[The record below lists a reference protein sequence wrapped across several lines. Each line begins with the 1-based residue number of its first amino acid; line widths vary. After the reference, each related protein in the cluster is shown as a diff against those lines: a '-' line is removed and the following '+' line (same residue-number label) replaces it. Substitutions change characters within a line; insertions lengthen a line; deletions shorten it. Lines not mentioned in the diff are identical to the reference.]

1 MVQAPAVLGGKGPLY
16 AGDSGNGGGTGESIQ
31 YQEAGTEGA
40 SAAGSASMEELK
52 LSDTRREGEKGQRT
66 PEMSGISCKPDPLV
80 ESFCHCEAEGET
92 TEVPDV
98 EDKGKSELQP
108 LPSLPK
114 ASPATPAEVRERGEA
129 STPQCRN
136 DRRQLESPTLLFSF
150 APPHTLRPTPS
161 TVATELGWSPTC
173 LRGRGPSQSLVLCS
187 PERERERAEE
197 FKPPPGIPHLSVTDS
212 PPRSRPEDPSSPC
225 PTDCECVGCF
235 HCGQRVRLSEVEAH
249 LKVCQAA
256 AEQEMAADPHEK
268 EGPKTETR
276 QGETPTRPS
285 NNTKRCRAAEKAA
298 GVSAPAPSILVSD
311 PLTHAP
317 PAPAQKQE
325 SSTVSARARR
335 VFSTVAAGFSDFSVF
350 VSSQVSII
358 GGTSVGAQPASKS
371 DSPSQVPQKQN
382 NEKEEGTGKGE
393 STNVETADRRNQLQ
407 NSSGSSSNSKTANP
421 PAVFSPSQISLDAH
435 PASSSVYR
443 ASAPVSVGAQPASK
457 SDSPSQV
464 LQKQNNGKGEG
475 TGKGES
481 TNVETADRRNQLQ
494 NSSGSS
500 SNSKTANPP
509 AVFSPS
515 QISSDAY
522 PASSSVYQ
530 STCRFFSSVGSV
542 VSKLPSSVSA
552 FFANA
557 HKEMECDGQSP
568 QAQKEGSRT
577 SSQEGGGKSRLHQ
590 QDLSSLVQ
598 NPPMENLVDLAS
610 SAPSVSIP
618 ACSLPRPVRILV
630 YNVHSIARLLNS
642 ALRACNS
649 NAGGAYHLS
658 VEIDGIEWQFGARG
672 RLEGLVSSG
681 GITYIPVRSSAEYG
695 KVVLEVEAGATS
707 LSPREIMDILDTLYD
722 EGYHTESYDV
732 YERNCVHFMDEFL
745 SRLSSRDPG
754 VRQMPKRFRQG
765 HEALRNV
772 HNWVVRG
779 ELDRRERV
787 ERPDPQKAKLS
798 SSTSSYVERRAC
810 PRPSGC
816 ALRLGGKKFFSLSP

>member
-1 MVQAPAVLGGKGPLY
+1 MVQAPEVLGGRVRLC
-16 AGDSGNGGGTGESIQ
+16 AGENREANAESVQ
-31 YQEAGTEGA
+31 LQEAGTERA
-40 SAAGSASMEELK
+40 S
-52 LSDTRREGEKGQRT
+52 LSDTSKEGEKGRRT
-66 PEMSGISCKPDPLV
+66 PETSGINCKP
-80 ESFCHCEAEGET
+80 SR
-92 TEVPDV
+92 
-98 EDKGKSELQP
+98 KGKGKGGRIKP
-108 LPSLPK
+108 
-114 ASPATPAEVRERGEA
+114 SPA
-129 STPQCRN
+129 
-136 DRRQLESPTLLFSF
+136 
-150 APPHTLRPTPS
+150 
-161 TVATELGWSPTC
+161 
-173 LRGRGPSQSLVLCS
+173 
-187 PERERERAEE
+187 
-197 FKPPPGIPHLSVTDS
+197 IPRLSVTDS
-212 PPRSRPEDPSSPC
+212 PPRSRPEDPSSPR

-256 AEQEMAADPHEK
+256 AEQETAADPHEK

-335 VFSTVAAGFSDFSVF
+335 VLSTVAARFSDFSVF

-358 GGTSVGAQPASKS
+358 GGG
-371 DSPSQVPQKQN
+371 
-382 NEKEEGTGKGE
+382 
-393 STNVETADRRNQLQ
+393 
-407 NSSGSSSNSKTANP
+407 
-421 PAVFSPSQISLDAH
+421 
-435 PASSSVYR
+435 
-443 ASAPVSVGAQPASK
+443 ASAAASVGAQPASK

-515 QISSDAY
+515 QISSDAH

-552 FFANA
+552 SFANA

-568 QAQKEGSRT
+568 QAQKEGGRT
-577 SSQEGGGKSRLHQ
+577 SSQEGGGKSRLYQ

-598 NPPMENLVDLAS
+598 NTPMENLVDLAS
-610 SAPSVSIP
+610 SASSVSTP
-618 ACSLPRPVRILV
+618 ASSLPRPVRILV
-630 YNVHSIARLLNS
+630 YNVHSIAGLLNS

-649 NAGGAYHLS
+649 NAGGVYHLS
-658 VEIDGIEWQFGARG
+658 VEIDGVEWQFGARG
-672 RLEGLVSSG
+672 RPEGLVSSG
-681 GITYIPVRSSAEYG
+681 GITCIPVRSSAEYG

-707 LSPREIMDILDTLYD
+707 LSPREIVDILDTLYD

-732 YERNCVHFMDEFL
+732 YERNCVHFVDEFL

-754 VRQMPKRFRQG
+754 VQKMPERFRQG

-798 SSTSSYVERRAC
+798 SSISSSVERRAC

-816 ALRLGGKKFFSLSP
+816 ALRLKGKKFFSLSP